1 MLRYSAHLLC
11 IEAKIPTT
19 VLKKGKVC
27 FALFWFVLTDWEN
40 HALLATS
47 IAAGINGFYC
57 LQFLSS
63 NLSPDCTLEEETAEK
78 HTAWEICCII
88 DAGA

>member
-1 MLRYSAHLLC
+1 M
-11 IEAKIPTT
+11 
-19 VLKKGKVC
+19 
-27 FALFWFVLTDWEN
+27 FWSVRTDWEN

-47 IAAGINGFYC
+47 LAAGINGFYC

-63 NLSPDCTLEEETAEK
+63 NPCTDCTLEGENAEK
-78 HTAWEICCII
+78 HPAWEICCII